1 MAAYDN
7 LLANVPTDLW
17 IGGKWKKSSDGARF
31 DVIDPATEQK
41 IASVASASVDDAKA
55 ALDAAQAR
63 SRPGPRSKPRERGEI
78 LRKAYELIMR
88 DAERLA
94 KLITIENGKALSDS
108 RGEVAYAAEFFRW
121 YAEEGVRNLGQNGMA
136 PASGARMFVHHKPA
150 GVAVLVTPW
159 NFPAAMATRKIG
171 PALAAGC
178 PVVLKPA
185 SETPLTMLALM
196 PILEEA
202 GVPAGVVNVIP
213 SRRSGPVV
221 DAMLHDPRVR
231 VVSFTG
237 STEVGRK
244 LLHSA
249 ADQVLNT
256 AMELGGNAPFIVFED
271 ADIDAAI
278 DGAMI
283 AKMRNMGEAC
293 TAANRFYVHEKVQD
307 EFAKKLTA
315 KMGALKMGNGLDD
328 GVALGPLVNAE
339 GRDKVVELVD
349 DAVGKGAK
357 ILTGGKRPDGAGLLL
372 SGDRAVERA
381 RQRQD
386 AERGNLRAGRFAA
399 DLQGRGRGDQARQR
413 HDYGLV
419 AYLYT
424 KDLGRGMRVSEKLDF
439 GMIGL
444 NRGLVSDPAAP
455 FGGMKQSGIGR
466 EGAHEGL
473 MEFLETQYI
482 ASELVRHPMSRTL
495 AAMALAAAI
504 APLGAVTANAQPDD
518 QRRGRAENRR
528 RLALYRHLGRRRAAQ
543 PRRQSDRHDRLHG
556 ERAHVGADRAGRPAH
571 QGRRGGDARRG
582 QGRDHRLHRLF
593 RHLHDRRSRRGHAS
607 PAGEPAAGRRGGR
620 RARARV
626 QGRPA

>member
-1 MAAYDN
+1 MAMYDN

-17 IGGKWKKSSDGARF
+17 IGGKWKKSSDGGRF
-31 DVIDPATEQK
+31 DVIDPATENK
-41 IASVASASVDDAKA
+41 VASVASATVDDAMA
-55 ALDAAQAR
+55 ALDAAQAAF
-63 SRPGPRSKPRERGEI
+63 PGWAAKKPRERGEI
-78 LRKAYELIMR
+78 LRKSYELIMR

-121 YAEEGVRNLGQNGMA
+121 YAEEAVRNIGANTVA
-136 PASGARMFVHHKPA
+136 PSSGARILVHHKPA
-150 GVAVLVTPW
+150 GIAVLVTPW

-185 SETPLTMLALM
+185 SDTPLTMLALM

-213 SRRSGPVV
+213 SRSSGKVV
-221 DAMLHDPRVR
+221 GAMLHDPRVR

-244 LLHSA
+244 LLHEA
-249 ADQVLNT
+249 ADSIVKP
-256 AMELGGNAPFIVFED
+256 AMELGGNAPFIVFDD

-293 TAANRFYVHEKVQD
+293 TAANRFYVHEKVHD

-315 KMGALKMGNGLDD
+315 KMSGLKMGNGLDD
-328 GVALGPLVNAE
+328 GIALGPLVNKD
-339 GRDKVVELVD
+339 GLDKVIELVD
-349 DAVGKGAK
+349 DAVKKGAK
-357 ILTGGKRPDGAGLLL
+357 VLTGGKAPGGPGFFYPATVLANVADDSKMLNEEIFGPVASLQ
-372 SGDRAVERA
+372 SFKSEDEVIKRANDTE
-381 RQRQD
+381 
-386 AERGNLRAGRFAA
+386 
-399 DLQGRGRGDQARQR
+399 
-413 HDYGLV
+413 YGLV

-424 KDLGRGMRVSEKLDF
+424 KDLSRGMRVSEKLDF

-455 FGGMKQSGIGR
+455 FGGVKQSGLGR

-482 ASELVRHPMSRTL
+482 SV
-495 AAMALAAAI
+495 
-504 APLGAVTANAQPDD
+504 VW
-518 QRRGRAENRR
+518 
-528 RLALYRHLGRRRAAQ
+528 
-543 PRRQSDRHDRLHG
+543 
-556 ERAHVGADRAGRPAH
+556 
-571 QGRRGGDARRG
+571 
-582 QGRDHRLHRLF
+582 
-593 RHLHDRRSRRGHAS
+593 
-607 PAGEPAAGRRGGR
+607 
-620 RARARV
+620 
-626 QGRPA
+626 

>member
-1 MAAYDN
+1 MYEN

-17 IGGKWKKSSDGARF
+17 IGGKWRKASDGARF
-31 DVIDPATEQK
+31 DVIDPATENT
-41 IASVASASVDDAKA
+41 IASVASATVDDAKA
-55 ALDAAQAR
+55 AVDAASAAQPAWADK
-63 SRPGPRSKPRERGEI
+63 KPRERGEI
-78 LRKAYELIMR
+78 LRKAFELIMR

-121 YAEEGVRNLGQNGMA
+121 NAEEAVRNLGSASRA
-136 PASGARMFVHHKPA
+136 PASGARILVQHKPA

-178 PVVLKPA
+178 TVVLKPA
-185 SETPLTMLALM
+185 SDTPLTMLALM

-202 GVPAGVVNVIP
+202 GVPAGCVNVIP
-213 SRRSGPVV
+213 SRSSGKVV
-221 DAMLHDPRVR
+221 SAMLHDPRVR

-244 LLHSA
+244 LLHEA
-249 ADQVLNT
+249 ADNVVKP

-278 DGAMI
+278 EGAMI

-293 TAANRFYVHEKVQD
+293 TAANRFYVHENVHD

-315 KMGALKMGNGLDD
+315 KMAALKVGNGLDD
-328 GVALGPLVNAE
+328 GVALGPLVNKE
-339 GRDKVVELVD
+339 GLDKVIELVD

-357 ILTGGKRPDGAGLLL
+357 VLTGGKAPGGKGFFYPATVLDNVPDNAKMLNEEIFGPVASLQTFKSDDELIR
-372 SGDRAVERA
+372 RANDTE
-381 RQRQD
+381 
-386 AERGNLRAGRFAA
+386 
-399 DLQGRGRGDQARQR
+399 
-413 HDYGLV
+413 YGLV

-424 KDLGRGMRVSEKLDF
+424 KDMSRGLRVSEQLDF

-482 ASELVRHPMSRTL
+482 S
-495 AAMALAAAI
+495 
-504 APLGAVTANAQPDD
+504 VTW
-518 QRRGRAENRR
+518 
-528 RLALYRHLGRRRAAQ
+528 
-543 PRRQSDRHDRLHG
+543 
-556 ERAHVGADRAGRPAH
+556 
-571 QGRRGGDARRG
+571 
-582 QGRDHRLHRLF
+582 
-593 RHLHDRRSRRGHAS
+593 
-607 PAGEPAAGRRGGR
+607 
-620 RARARV
+620 
-626 QGRPA
+626 

>member
-1 MAAYDN
+1 MAMYDN

-17 IGGKWKKSSDGARF
+17 IGGQWRKASDGARF
-31 DVIDPATEQK
+31 DVIDPATENK
-41 IASVASASVDDAKA
+41 IASVASASVEDAKA
-55 ALDAAQAR
+55 AIDAASGAFEAWAAK
-63 SRPGPRSKPRERGEI
+63 KPRERGEI
-78 LRKAYELIMR
+78 LRKAFELIVR
-88 DAERLA
+88 DAERFA

-108 RGEVAYAAEFFRW
+108 KGEVLYSAEFFRW
-121 YAEEGVRNLGQNGMA
+121 NAEEAVRNIGQVYMA
-136 PASGARMFVHHKPA
+136 PASGARVVAQHRPA

-196 PILEEA
+196 PLLEEA

-221 DAMLHDPRVR
+221 SAMLHDPRVR

-244 LLHSA
+244 LLKEA
-249 ADQVLNT
+249 ADNVLKP

-278 DGAMI
+278 EGAMI

-293 TAANRFYVHEKVQD
+293 TAANRFYVHEKVHG
-307 EFAKKLTA
+307 EFSKKLTA
-315 KMGALKMGNGLDD
+315 KMAGLKMGNGLDD

-339 GRDKVVELVD
+339 GRDKVVELVE
-349 DAVGKGAK
+349 DAVKRGAK
-357 ILTGGKRPDGAGLLL
+357 ILTGGKKPEGPGFFYPATVLDNVPDGAKMLNEEIFGPVA
-372 SGDRAVERA
+372 SIQTFTSEAEAIRRANDTE
-381 RQRQD
+381 
-386 AERGNLRAGRFAA
+386 
-399 DLQGRGRGDQARQR
+399 
-413 HDYGLV
+413 YGLV

-424 KDLGRGMRVSEKLDF
+424 KDLSRGMRVSEKLDF

-482 ASELVRHPMSRTL
+482 SVSW
-495 AAMALAAAI
+495 
-504 APLGAVTANAQPDD
+504 
-518 QRRGRAENRR
+518 
-528 RLALYRHLGRRRAAQ
+528 
-543 PRRQSDRHDRLHG
+543 
-556 ERAHVGADRAGRPAH
+556 
-571 QGRRGGDARRG
+571 
-582 QGRDHRLHRLF
+582 
-593 RHLHDRRSRRGHAS
+593 
-607 PAGEPAAGRRGGR
+607 
-620 RARARV
+620 
-626 QGRPA
+626 

>member
-1 MAAYDN
+1 
-7 LLANVPTDLW
+7 
-17 IGGKWKKSSDGARF
+17 
-31 DVIDPATEQK
+31 
-41 IASVASASVDDAKA
+41 
-55 ALDAAQAR
+55 
-63 SRPGPRSKPRERGEI
+63 
-78 LRKAYELIMR
+78 
-88 DAERLA
+88 
-94 KLITIENGKALSDS
+94 
-108 RGEVAYAAEFFRW
+108 
-121 YAEEGVRNLGQNGMA
+121 
-136 PASGARMFVHHKPA
+136 
-150 GVAVLVTPW
+150 
-159 NFPAAMATRKIG
+159 
-171 PALAAGC
+171 
-178 PVVLKPA
+178 
-185 SETPLTMLALM
+185 MLALM

-307 EFAKKLTA
+307 EFSKKLTA
-315 KMGALKMGNGLDD
+315 KMAGLKMGNGLDD

-339 GRDKVVELVD
+339 GRDKVVELVE
-349 DAVGKGAK
+349 DALSKGAK
-357 ILTGGKRPDGAGLLL
+357 ILTGGKRPDGTGYFYPATVL
-372 SGDRAVERA
+372 SNVPDNAKMLNEEIFGPVASLQTFNDESEVIKRANDTE
-381 RQRQD
+381 
-386 AERGNLRAGRFAA
+386 
-399 DLQGRGRGDQARQR
+399 
-413 HDYGLV
+413 YGLV

-473 MEFLETQYI
+473 KEFLETQYI
-482 ASELVRHPMSRTL
+482 SVSW
-495 AAMALAAAI
+495 
-504 APLGAVTANAQPDD
+504 
-518 QRRGRAENRR
+518 
-528 RLALYRHLGRRRAAQ
+528 
-543 PRRQSDRHDRLHG
+543 
-556 ERAHVGADRAGRPAH
+556 
-571 QGRRGGDARRG
+571 
-582 QGRDHRLHRLF
+582 
-593 RHLHDRRSRRGHAS
+593 
-607 PAGEPAAGRRGGR
+607 
-620 RARARV
+620 
-626 QGRPA
+626 